1 MVDWAGGIESRNYGI
16 RRESD
21 MRNMAGVLKIIL
33 SVAMIAGVLLF
44 YSWVRNRIV
53 DLGYEEQRLQSQEE
67 SLLREEKRLILVEQ
81 TLKSPERID
90 NIARNEL
97 GMAPLRANQ
106 LLTAQ
111 HPDVEW
117 AGTTELAMAGSL
129 PAAEAKKPPATN

>member
-1 MVDWAGGIESRNYGI
+1 MVDWAGGIQSRNYGI

-21 MRNMAGVLKIIL
+21 VRNLAGVLKIIL

-44 YSWVRNRIV
+44 YSWVRSRIV

-90 NIARNEL
+90 AIARNEL
-97 GMAPLRANQ
+97 GMAPLRASQ

-111 HPDVEW
+111 YPDVEW